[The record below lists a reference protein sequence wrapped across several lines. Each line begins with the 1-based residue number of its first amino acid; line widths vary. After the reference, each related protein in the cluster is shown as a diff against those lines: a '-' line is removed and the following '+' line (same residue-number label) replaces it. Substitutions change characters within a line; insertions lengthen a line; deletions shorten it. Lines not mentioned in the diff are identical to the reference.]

1 MYVTVQRFKVER
13 FRVKTQSKP
22 LTAEIQTGCLA
33 LAVKVSK

>member
-13 FRVKTQSKP
+13 FRVKAHSKP
-22 LTAEIQTGCLA
+22 LTAEFQTGCLA